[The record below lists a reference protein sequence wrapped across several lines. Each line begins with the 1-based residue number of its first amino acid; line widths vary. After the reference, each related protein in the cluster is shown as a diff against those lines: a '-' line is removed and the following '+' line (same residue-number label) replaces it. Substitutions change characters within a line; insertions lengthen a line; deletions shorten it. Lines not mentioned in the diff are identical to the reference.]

1 MAADRIRLVDV
12 AARAGVTS
20 TTASLA
26 LNGKPG
32 VSEAVREKI
41 VRLAREMGYVPHQG
55 ARALARG
62 RSGHWAAWVTGPD
75 DIWSRWLSGVLTQT
89 SMRVIVSRLPS
100 RERRRDMLRLAT
112 AEGRVD
118 GCLVFDPDGDDAG
131 LQPLWE
137 HGIPTIVAGRRSHW
151 FDCLEIHDRQA
162 LDTLM
167 AQLSLGGRRAI
178 ALVATRTQRHRDD
191 DRIRA
196 WREAMREHA
205 DAPLVVITE
214 DSPEQGMSAATQLL
228 AQTRRP
234 EAVLCLA
241 GDRSAL
247 GILREARLRHLSV
260 PGDLAVAG
268 WGDLPFAAWVEPEL
282 TTVSAP
288 WEDLGI
294 RSALTLA
301 RRASR
306 KDLPR
311 IHRTVDARAV
321 VRRSG

>member
-1 MAADRIRLVDV
+1 
-12 AARAGVTS
+12 
-20 TTASLA
+20 
-26 LNGKPG
+26 
-32 VSEAVREKI
+32 
-41 VRLAREMGYVPHQG
+41 
-55 ARALARG
+55 
-62 RSGHWAAWVTGPD
+62 
-75 DIWSRWLSGVLTQT
+75 
-89 SMRVIVSRLPS
+89 
-100 RERRRDMLRLAT
+100 
-112 AEGRVD
+112 
-118 GCLVFDPDGDDAG
+118 
-131 LQPLWE
+131 
-137 HGIPTIVAGRRSHW
+137 
-151 FDCLEIHDRQA
+151 
-162 LDTLM
+162 
-167 AQLSLGGRRAI
+167 
-178 ALVATRTQRHRDD
+178 
-191 DRIRA
+191 
-196 WREAMREHA
+196 
-205 DAPLVVITE
+205 LVVIAE

-228 AQTRRP
+228 AQARRP

-268 WGDLPFAAWVEPEL
+268 WGDQPFAAWVEQEL